1 MKEVATTPDASAT
14 IVAAL
19 RDSALFADAARS
31 TLVDLAASARA
42 RKLTRGQILMVEGGA
57 PTSMFV
63 VNSGLLKVFRTSLDG
78 SEPTISVLFPGDHV
92 GELGLLDD
100 QSRSASVAA
109 LRPSSVIEIRR
120 AAFLASYV
128 ADGEL
133 AKAIVTQLT
142 HRLRAT
148 SERLGDLTVLDL
160 GARLAKHLVAQAR
173 RSLAT
178 GGPTRFELLLNQ
190 AEMGQLLGG
199 ARQSINQLLAG
210 LERDRLIAIDGRFVT
225 LLDPAQL
232 AQRSDLGDW
241 SGA

>member
-1 MKEVATTPDASAT
+1 VKDVVTAGEASAT
-14 IVAAL
+14 IAAAL
-19 RDSALFADAARS
+19 RESALFADAAQS
-31 TLVDLAASARA
+31 TVDGLAASARV
-42 RKLTRGQILMVEGGA
+42 RKLTRGQILLVEGGA

-63 VNSGLLKVFRTSLDG
+63 VTSGLLKVFRTSLDG

-120 AAFLASYV
+120 ADFLASY
-128 ADGEL
+128 ADDGAL
-133 AKAIVTQLT
+133 AKAIVTQLA

-232 AQRSDLGDW
+232 ALRSDLGDW
-241 SGA
+241 PGA

>member
-1 MKEVATTPDASAT
+1 MTAGEASAT
-14 IVAAL
+14 IAAAL
-19 RDSALFADAARS
+19 RESTLFADAAPS
-31 TLVDLAASARA
+31 TVVRLAASARI
-42 RKLTRGQILMVEGGA
+42 RKLTRGQILLVEGGA

-63 VNSGLLKVFRTSLDG
+63 VKSGLLKVFRTSLDG
-78 SEPTISVLFPGDHV
+78 SEPTISLLFPGDHV

-100 QSRSASVAA
+100 RSRSASVAA
-109 LRPSSVIEIRR
+109 LRPSLVIEIRR
-120 AAFLASYV
+120 AEFMASY
-128 ADGEL
+128 ADDGAL
-133 AKAIVTQLT
+133 AKAMVTQLAL
-142 HRLRAT
+142 RLRTT

-210 LERDRLIAIDGRFVT
+210 LERDGLIAIDGRFVT

-232 AQRSDLGDW
+232 AIRSDLGD
-241 SGA
+241 